1 MVRHSGFRWIVALL
15 ALGWARPVSADA
27 ITPAVGAVSG
37 TAVSPLFVTGNAELD
52 LPSSSKSVTDVPGQ
66 AANAVAQP
74 QWMTQAGLV
83 NGYVMK
89 DIRLSYDSKT
99 DTLAVGVNFY
109 GIAGN
114 TDGTANGGTNP
125 LTIAAGGSNPPHIGG
140 DKSISVAFTP
150 YTAAGINAD
159 PVVVA
164 GVPANKG
171 VSPAG
176 SLDGFDVA
184 TVNAAALH
192 SSGLAQAYGT
202 TLTKNLGS
210 LAYDPSAAH
219 PDFEFTIPKFSKIP
233 GLNALTNGF
242 YISAYAGTGST
253 IIVGKSAIPDTFV
266 SPPEAQQLTPPVNL
280 NNGLTPGNTTPT
292 TTITP
297 LGTPEPTTILAWGL
311 VAGVA
316 GLRVRRKLGATAAQM

>member
-1 MVRHSGFRWIVALL
+1 MVRHSEFRWLVALL
-15 ALGWARPVSADA
+15 ALGWARPVAADA
-27 ITPAVGAVSG
+27 ITPAVGFVSG
-37 TAVSPLFVTGNAELD
+37 TAVSPQFATGNAELD
-52 LPSSSKSVTDVPGQ
+52 LPASSSVTVVPGQ
-66 AANAVAQP
+66 AMNAVAQP
-74 QWMTQAGLV
+74 KWMTDAGLI

-114 TDGTANGGTNP
+114 TDGSKDGSTNP

-140 DKSISVAFTP
+140 DKSISIAFTP
-150 YTAAGINAD
+150 VTAAGVNAD

-171 VSPAG
+171 NSPTG
-176 SLDGFDVA
+176 SLDGFNVA
-184 TVNAAALH
+184 TVNSTLLH
-192 SSGLAQAYGT
+192 SSGIAQAYGM
-202 TLTKNLGS
+202 TLTSNLGS

-219 PDFEFTIPKFSKIP
+219 PDFEFTIKNFSKIP

-242 YISAYAGTGST
+242 YVSAYAGTGTT

-266 SPPEAQQLTPPVNL
+266 APPQPQNIGPPGNL
-280 NNGLTPGNTTPT
+280 NNPPPIPTPPT
-292 TTITP
+292 THP
-297 LGTPEPTTILAWGL
+297 TPEPTTILAWGL

-316 GLRVRRKLGATAAQM
+316 GLRVRRRLRPMAHRS